1 MSTLEQLVPLDIAAE
16 HYAAAMTRGATE
28 GKHSEY
34 LRILELL
41 KKNGHYDA
49 VLTLKKNETKAPI
62 WASQKKA

>member
-1 MSTLEQLVPLDIAAE
+1 MNTIEQVIPLEVAAE
-16 HYAAAMTRGATE
+16 HYAAAMTRGATA

-34 LRILELL
+34 LRILDLL

-62 WASQKKA
+62 WASQKTA